1 MTGSGKK
8 GQAYTISR
16 GSKMRPNNNPDFM
29 QVIRRLER
37 CSDRNQNCELCVNLE
52 RCRSQF
58 DRGITKYTDNAQYWG
73 SIGGANEN
81 IKANID
87 V

>member
-16 GSKMRPNNNPDFM
+16 GSKMRPNNNPDFL
-29 QVIRRLER
+29 QVIERLER
-37 CSDRNQNCELCVNLE
+37 CSDLHRSCENCANLE

-58 DRGITKYTDNAQYWG
+58 DRGITKYIDNASYYG
-73 SIGGANEN
+73 SYR
-81 IKANID
+81 
-87 V
+87 

>member
-29 QVIRRLER
+29 QAIRRLER
-37 CSDRNQNCELCVNLE
+37 CSNRHRSCDLCANLDH
-52 RCRSQF
+52 CRSQF
-58 DRGITKYTDNAQYWG
+58 DSGIAKYSENVRYRSVRGEI
-73 SIGGANEN
+73 
-81 IKANID
+81 
-87 V
+87 